1 MMAHHN
7 VSAVAILNEDGTLLS
22 TLTAKDI
29 KIIDKDALFTKLYKP
44 SREFV
49 GLARPSVKTQYP
61 YYFCH
66 PEDTVEQVILKLSF
80 LRVHRIFV
88 INEERKP
95 VSVISL
101 SDILHAIIS
110 M

>member
-1 MMAHHN
+1 MAHHN
-7 VSAVAILNEDGTLLS
+7 VSAIAILNDDGTLLS

-29 KIIDKDALFTKLYKP
+29 KVIDKDALFTKLYKA

-49 GLARPSVKTQYP
+49 GLARPSLKTQYP

-66 PEDTVEQVILKLSF
+66 PDDTIEQLIQKLSF

-88 INEERKP
+88 INEERIP
-95 VSVISL
+95 ISVISL
-101 SDILHAIIS
+101 CDILHALS
-110 M
+110 L